1 MICTSSLLSSQIVL
15 PAALASEYSLT
26 TSTSLPFPTST
37 LSSEDAQSFLVSSW
51 SLSKG
56 RVQDGAEDLSFV
68 SDPYANGSSSSM
80 TTAVSAASSS
90 PVLQVTY
97 PAGSYSH
104 DTGGAQLYA
113 LWNASGSAQFQS
125 MLVTYEIAFE
135 SDFDWVKGGK
145 LPGLRGGPDPD
156 GCSGGS
162 PANGSNCFST
172 RPMWR
177 KQGEGEVYAYFL
189 EPQNLCTNSNFRC
202 NSEDYGTSIDRGSFT
217 FQAGQWSQITM
228 LVRLNDPPEA
238 ANGQVALYD
247 NNVKAVDQ
255 RNLQYRS
262 NLDVNI
268 GGLYFSNTSWATPE
282 TVHTYFRNFQ
292 IWASTAPSNI
302 TAATAQSPSLGRAFG
317 GSAGLQSRAAPEAGS
332 GLGSG

>member
-1 MICTSSLLSSQIVL
+1 MHLTLLALASVLGSSVRPCSAASQIVL

-217 FQAGQWSQITM
+217 FQAGQ
-228 LVRLNDPPEA
+228 
-238 ANGQVALYD
+238 
-247 NNVKAVDQ
+247 
-255 RNLQYRS
+255 
-262 NLDVNI
+262 
-268 GGLYFSNTSWATPE
+268 
-282 TVHTYFRNFQ
+282 
-292 IWASTAPSNI
+292 
-302 TAATAQSPSLGRAFG
+302 
-317 GSAGLQSRAAPEAGS
+317 
-332 GLGSG
+332 